1 MTTVQTDVINLIY
14 VDFTSTEYTFFTDAS
29 SLNAFDGILNL
40 DQLYRFYRINQSSS
54 FPFHLE
60 DSSFINITDSSGTY
74 TDGISGD
81 EYFTIEFTTNSVS
94 DISIVSYY
102 DTTNSFT
109 GTFTTAFSS
118 TSIDVTSLQQVTNYN
133 TMLLQSD
140 LCNNIYFLDT
150 GDTSGYVFEI
160 SSFDTSNGLVIVAP
174 TFDTAIQQD
183 LALEDVSAIATI
195 DVSLSVFNNL
205 FAFQSDSD
213 SINDLDSVDVTYG
226 VNITSSDLSYVFKDV
241 SYSFATVVENQI
253 NSYYSDQEIYSDY
266 IRNLAFQI
274 TSGYSGVDLFTNET
288 ALTQGVQDMDLSFQ
302 ASFQLILDDLIED
315 TSTNGFKTISE
326 IAQLTQNDELY
337 KAANALF
344 VINANSGSSSQR
356 FLDLLD
362 DISAASTSATNI
374 SGGVGTIT
382 VPLRFSSG
390 DKIALRLL
398 YKTDMTNY
406 TIVDRSYKVLLNLI

>member
-29 SLNAFDGILNL
+29 SLNTFDGILNL
-40 DQLYRFYRINQSSS
+40 DQIYRFYRINQSTS
-54 FPFHLE
+54 FPFRLV
-60 DSSFINITDSSGTY
+60 DSSFINITDSSGFY

-81 EYFTIEFTTNSVS
+81 EHFTIEFTTNSVS
-94 DISIVSYY
+94 DISVVSYY
-102 DTTNSFT
+102 DTTNAFS

-118 TSIDVTSLQQVTNYN
+118 NSIDVTSLQQVTSYN

-160 SSFDTSNGLVIVAP
+160 SSFDTSNALVIVEP
-174 TFDTAIQQD
+174 TFDTALQQD
-183 LALEDVSAIATI
+183 LGLEDVSAIAII

-213 SINDLDSVDVTYG
+213 SIDDLNSTDMTYG
-226 VNITSSDLSYVFKDV
+226 VNLNSSDLSYVFKDI

-253 NSYYSDQEIYSDY
+253 NSYYSDQEIYNDF

-274 TSGYSGVDLFTNET
+274 TGGYSGVDLFTNES
-288 ALTQGVQDMDLSFQ
+288 ALTQGVQNMDASFQ
-302 ASFQLILDDLIED
+302 DTFQLILDELVED
-315 TSTNGFKTISE
+315 VSNNGFKTITE
-326 IAQLTQNDELY
+326 ISLLTQNDELY

-344 VINANSGSSSQR
+344 VINSNSGNSSQR
-356 FLDLLD
+356 YLDLLD
-362 DISAASTSATNI
+362 DISNASTSATNI
-374 SGGVGTIT
+374 SGGVGPIT

-398 YKTDMTNY
+398 YKTNMTNY
-406 TIVDRSYKVLLNLI
+406 TIIDRSYKVLLNLI

>member
-29 SLNAFDGILNL
+29 SSNAFDGILNL
-40 DQLYRFYRINQSSS
+40 DQIYRFYRINQSPS

-94 DISIVSYY
+94 DISTVSYY
-102 DTTNSFT
+102 DTTNSLT
-109 GTFTTAFSS
+109 GTFATAFSS

-160 SSFDTSNGLVIVAP
+160 SSLDTSNELVIVAP

-183 LALEDVSAIATI
+183 LALEDVSAIAMI
-195 DVSLSVFNNL
+195 DASLSVFNNL
-205 FAFQSDSD
+205 FAFQSDSN
-213 SINDLDSVDVTYG
+213 SINDLASADVTYG
-226 VNITSSDLSYVFKDV
+226 VNITSSDLSYVFKDL

-253 NSYYSDQEIYSDY
+253 NSYYSGQEIYNDY

-302 ASFQLILDDLIED
+302 DSFQLILDELIED
-315 TSTNGFKTISE
+315 TSTNGFKTIPE
-326 IAQLTQNDELY
+326 IALLTQNAELY

-390 DKIALRLL
+390 DKVALRLL
-398 YKTDMTNY
+398 YKTNMTNY